1 MSASKTIFSKCYPRD
16 SVWRQIA
23 LYPTQRRLAKMADIH
38 LRTQRQLVTFAFDDV
53 SQQINAHGV
62 YERQELETFFAWV
75 ESVKPRLFRE
85 ATALDLGANI
95 GNHSLFFSD
104 HFKHVHAFEPNE
116 RTFKVLTLNSQ
127 LVSNITC
134 HQVGL
139 SDAPGR
145 AHFLVNPANIG
156 ASRIVPAGTTG
167 ASEIRLTTLDAA
179 VRGIAEIKLI
189 KVDVEGHDYAAL
201 VGAKETI
208 VAHKP
213 IVLFEQFAD
222 DTAAGESA
230 TVNLLRSYGYR
241 TFAVIRRHPRAAAG
255 LPTPVRAAFAFVGRL
270 IFGET
275 MEIEVC
281 DRSPQGYH
289 AMVIAIPDWIEA

>member
-1 MSASKTIFSKCYPRD
+1 
-16 SVWRQIA
+16 
-23 LYPTQRRLAKMADIH
+23 MADIH

-62 YERQELETFFAWV
+62 YERQELETFFAWI

-104 HFKHVHAFEPNE
+104 HFKHVHAFEPHE
-116 RTFKVLTLNSQ
+116 RTFKVLSLNSQ

-139 SDAPGR
+139 SDAAGR

-179 VRGIAEIKLI
+179 VPGIAEIKLI

-208 VAHKP
+208 LAHKP
-213 IVLFEQFAD
+213 VVLFEQFAD
-222 DTAAGESA
+222 DTAVGKSA

-241 TFAVIRRHPRAAAG
+241 KFAVIRRHPRAAAS
-255 LPTPVRAAFAFVGRL
+255 LPPVLRAAYAFIGRL
-270 IFGET
+270 VFGET
-275 MEIEVC
+275 MDIEVGGH
-281 DRSPQGYH
+281 SPEGYH
-289 AMVIAIPDWIEA
+289 TMVIAIPDWIEV

>member
-1 MSASKTIFSKCYPRD
+1 MSASKTIFSKSYPRA

-23 LYPTQRRLAKMADIH
+23 LYPAQRRLAKMADIH

-62 YERQELETFFAWV
+62 YERKELETFFAWI
-75 ESVKPRLFRE
+75 ESVKPGVFRD
-85 ATALDLGANI
+85 ATALDLGANV

-116 RTFKVLTLNSQ
+116 RTFNVLTLNAQ

-139 SDAPGR
+139 SDAAGR
-145 AHFLVNPANIG
+145 AHFLVNPANVV
-156 ASRIVPAGTTG
+156 ASRIVPKGTSG
-167 ASEIRLTTLDAA
+167 ATEISLTTLDAA
-179 VRGIAEIKLI
+179 VPGIAEIKLI

-208 VAHKP
+208 LAHKP
-213 IVLFEQFAD
+213 IVLFEQLAID
-222 DTAAGESA
+222 AAAGESA

-241 TFAVIRRHPRAAAG
+241 TFAVLRRHPRASSN
-255 LPTPVRAAFAFVGRL
+255 LPSVLRAAYAFIGRL
-270 IFGET
+270 VLGET
-275 MEIEVC
+275 MDIEVGEQA
-281 DRSPQGYH
+281 PEGYH